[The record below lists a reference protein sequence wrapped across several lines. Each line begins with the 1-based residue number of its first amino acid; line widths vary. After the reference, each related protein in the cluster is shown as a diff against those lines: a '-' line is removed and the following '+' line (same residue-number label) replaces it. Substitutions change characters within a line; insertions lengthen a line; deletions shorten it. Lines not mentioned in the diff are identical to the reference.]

1 MKTLREKAYRLLKT
15 IGSPVER
22 TAFDGLPTRLVV
34 TSGAMAG
41 LLAALTLLAVAHLG
55 DVFVLRHYYA
65 FIIGYI
71 YTVFSSLGLL
81 VIHTIIGAVASYV
94 YLRAEEYLG
103 SGKWLAAA
111 CFFPLFASTAT
122 FVAERLTDAAGLGMS
137 SLAPMLRIVLTLLA
151 TLAMTCYSGSPG
163 CRSTASR
170 WRCMLR
176 GSARVCRMTR
186 FARLQIPLIPT
197 SWSPPDRT
205 CASAGR

>member
-94 YLRAEEYLG
+94 YLRAEKCTRLW
-103 SGKWLAAA
+103 KWLAA
-111 CFFPLFASTAT
+111 CFFPSCVTAT

-151 TLAMTCYSGSPG
+151 TLAMTWLFWFPWLSFYRLSLALHVES
-163 CRSTASR
+163 
-170 WRCMLR
+170 
-176 GSARVCRMTR
+176 SARVCRMTR